1 MKTILKSN
9 LAKAAVA
16 LLIAGTPVLVQAQHV
31 TVGEKLQNMRAA
43 DKSGINVFEAPKE
56 ETSFDGM
63 IFNIGAGF
71 TQGYQS
77 LKHEND
83 RSGGIPLYHMSPGFN
98 NASAN
103 LTYDAVLAD
112 GIRLNLT
119 TYLSA
124 RHHNE
129 TWVKA
134 GYLQFDKLPFKG
146 QFWDDLMKFTT
157 IKIGHMEVNYG
168 DAHFRRS
175 DGGSTIYNPFVENY
189 IMDAFATEIGAEIY
203 LHGNNGFFG
212 MVGATGGTIRGTI
225 DSTNS
230 QIAAAPAGISKMPS
244 FLGKLGFDKQIDE
257 DLRVRLSASIYHN
270 NAVAAA
276 GNTLYGGDRTGSNYF
291 MVMEPAYTSAAAPV
305 ISNGAVIPGTTRTA
319 ASYSTNAFSGRFDPG
334 FKRKITA
341 AQLNGFI
348 KYTGLEVFGTYEIA
362 KGRAYDEPSK
372 RDANQYAIDGVYRF
386 GSNENLFVGA
396 RYNAIKADVAAG
408 GGIAVQNDV
417 KIDRTSF
424 AAGWFLTSNIMVKG
438 EYVTQKYK
446 DFDANDIRH
455 GGKFDGFVIQAVIG
469 F

>member
-1 MKTILKSN
+1 MKTILN
-9 LAKAAVA
+9 NTLAKAAVA
-16 LLIAGTPVLVQAQHV
+16 LLIAGTPVLVQAQQV
-31 TVGEKLQNMRAA
+31 TVGGKMENMRAY

-56 ETSFDGM
+56 ETTFDGM
-63 IFNIGAGF
+63 KFNIGAGF

-83 RSGGIPLYHMSPGFN
+83 RPGGIPLYHMSPGFN

-103 LTYDAVLAD
+103 LTYDALLAD

-157 IKIGHMEVNYG
+157 IKVGHMEVNYG

-203 LHGNNGFFG
+203 LHGSNGFFG

-230 QIAAAPAGISKMPS
+230 QTSAAPAGISKMPS

-257 DLRVRLSASIYHN
+257 NLRVRLAASIYHN

-305 ISNGAVIPGTTRTA
+305 ISNGVVVPGTVNTA
-319 ASYSTNAFSGRFDPG
+319 ASYSSNAFSGRFNPG
-334 FKRKITA
+334 FTRKITT
-341 AQLNGFI
+341 AQFNGFI
-348 KYTGLEVFGTYEIA
+348 KYSGLEVFGTYELA
-362 KGRAYDEPSK
+362 KGRSYTETTK
-372 RDANQYAIDGVYRF
+372 RDASQYAIEGVYRF
-386 GSNENLFVGA
+386 GSDENLFVGA
-396 RYNAIKADVAAG
+396 RYNAVNADLTTQV
-408 GGIAVQNDV
+408 DEV
-417 KIDRTSF
+417 KIDRTAF
-424 AAGWFLTSNIMVKG
+424 AAGWFLTNNIMVKG

-446 DFDANDIRH
+446 DFDTSNILH